1 MKFFT
6 LWVLTPH
13 LHFTSILK
21 ASLGKIFILTYCDV
35 NCTSL
40 FHPRNSTSDPRQFIW
55 GRPQFVA
62 KPRKIQNSNV
72 AHFYVSGREENILI
86 REALKNTIRNI
97 IFPRLVGI
105 TLWIFLNVTTYIEN
119 FNSFKRKN
127 NVGLNV
133 KHSKE

>member
-1 MKFFT
+1 MIRVGKPSKFFT

-13 LHFTSILK
+13 LHFTSSKISHFFSILK

-86 REALKNTIRNI
+86 REALKNTICNI

-105 TLWIFLNVTTYIEN
+105 TLWIFLHVKTYIEN
-119 FNSFKRKN
+119 FNSF
-127 NVGLNV
+127 
-133 KHSKE
+133 